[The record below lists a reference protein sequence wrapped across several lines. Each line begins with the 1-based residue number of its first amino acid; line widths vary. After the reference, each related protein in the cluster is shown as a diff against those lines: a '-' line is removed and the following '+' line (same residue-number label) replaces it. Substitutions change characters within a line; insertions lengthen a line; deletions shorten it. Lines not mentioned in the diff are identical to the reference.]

1 MNTIL
6 LGLGLGAGSIAVW
19 TGMFPAKAPLGEA
32 ISRIHQ
38 PRQTPVAAPPDE
50 TVWTRLV
57 GRPLASTSMASS
69 LDRRFRSDLRVVGSS
84 ANELIAQMA
93 MAFMVGLIWA
103 PVVVGIMAV
112 GGVYVPWIVPAW
124 GSLLLGLIGLGVPLV
139 LLQAEAADRRRAF
152 HHSLSC
158 YLDLVAIRLAGGAG
172 VDGALSHCADASQSW
187 SFTEIRQA
195 LIEARLMGEAP
206 WTGLG
211 RLGEDLG
218 IPALR
223 ELAASTSLAGNEG
236 ARVRASLTS
245 KARSLRTKGLASAEA
260 SAESASERMSL
271 PVVLLMLGF
280 VAFLGY
286 PAVLQVLTG
295 L

>member
-1 MNTIL
+1 
-6 LGLGLGAGSIAVW
+6 
-19 TGMFPAKAPLGEA
+19 PARSSLAEA
-32 ISRIHQ
+32 IDRIHQ
-38 PRQTPVAAPPDE
+38 PRQVPVVAAGDE
-50 TVWTRLV
+50 STWTRLV
-57 GRPLASTSMASS
+57 GRPLASTSLVS
-69 LDRRFRSDLRVVGSS
+69 RIEQRFRTDIRITGSS
-84 ANELIAQMA
+84 ASELAAQMA
-93 MAFMVGLIWA
+93 MAFLAGLIWA
-103 PVVVGIMAV
+103 PMVAGIMAA
-112 GGVYVPWIVPAW
+112 GGVSVPWILPAW
-124 GSLLLGLIGLGVPLV
+124 GSLLLGLAGACVPLAI
-139 LLQAEAADRRRAF
+139 LRSAAAERRNAF
-152 HHSLSC
+152 QHSLSC

-172 VDGALSHCADASQSW
+172 VDGALSHCAEASPSW
-187 SFTEIRQA
+187 AFTEIRQA
-195 LIEARLMGEAP
+195 LVEARLMGEAP

-218 IPALR
+218 VPALC
-223 ELAASTSLAGNEG
+223 ELAASTALAGNEG
-236 ARVRASLTS
+236 ARVRTSLTA